1 MRFVSIVALVVAAMV
16 LTVGGI
22 ELLDYVDGG
31 ETTTQVTVQDGL
43 RCTINGTSVQ
53 NGGTIVTKSEECMS
67 IHIESSSPANLA
79 FSATWSSDKKDV
91 HKEDSLSDPAKS
103 ADFCVK
109 LDRKDYTGH
118 LSVYIAGSDGDLG
131 PINLTFHFDES
142 QVKVTHAGTEVK
154 NGDVV
159 SFPNDGHFTIES
171 KIGRCNLKYSY
182 SWSNPDGFQG
192 SGSYSELNTSIQ
204 GSVVNTCYFDAG
216 TGDMNITASLK

>member
-109 LDRKDYTGH
+109 LPLLGAVDS
-118 LSVYIAGSDGDLG
+118 LNASVAAGILMY
-131 PINLTFHFDES
+131 
-142 QVKVTHAGTEVK
+142 HAAFSSTK
-154 NGDVV
+154 
-159 SFPNDGHFTIES
+159 
-171 KIGRCNLKYSY
+171 
-182 SWSNPDGFQG
+182 
-192 SGSYSELNTSIQ
+192 
-204 GSVVNTCYFDAG
+204 
-216 TGDMNITASLK
+216 